1 MSSQTDS
8 LSYASL
14 TAMAWPFIL
23 ANASVPLLGIVDTAV
38 IGNTGSV
45 VELGAIALGSLIF
58 SFVYWSFGF
67 LRMGTTGFIAQADG
81 ASDNTEVRAILGRSC
96 TIAVVIG
103 LVLLAIQWPIGTVS
117 FSLLSGDAE
126 VESVAKTYFFTRIW
140 GAPATLLIFVI
151 MGVWIGLGEARE
163 LLKLQLF
170 LNGLNMLLDILA
182 AGVFGLGAYGIALGT
197 VFSEIITCVVAF
209 YRLRQFLAEKHDVG
223 TSWSAFWPTDRV
235 RELSQMGRLLTANAD
250 IMIRTL
256 LLVFAFSYF
265 TNEAAKF
272 GVISLAA
279 THIVLQIM
287 AFTAFFLD
295 GFAYVAE
302 SQTGRSY
309 GARDE
314 RAFKLAMHRTTV
326 LAGAAALILALVIML
341 LGGSLVA
348 LLTDIDEVI
357 ASSTALLPICA
368 VYVIASFPAFQ
379 LDGVFIG
386 TSRTQE
392 MRNASLV
399 SLLVFLGAVWSLTA
413 THALAGLW
421 WAMVVFVIARAISLW
436 VYFPRLRS
444 HFAPDEEVRV

>member
-1 MSSQTDS
+1 MRSHSDS

-45 VELGAIALGSLIF
+45 IELGAIALGSLIF

-81 ASDNTEVRAILGRSC
+81 SSDPTEVRAILGRSC
-96 TIAVVIG
+96 IIALLIG
-103 LVLLAIQWPIGTVS
+103 VLLLVIQWPIGALS
-117 FSLLSGDAE
+117 FSLLSGDAA
-126 VESVAKTYFFTRIW
+126 VESVAKTYFYTRIW
-140 GAPATLLIFVI
+140 GAPATLLVFVI
-151 MGVWIGLGEARE
+151 MGVWIGLGEAKE

-170 LNGLNMLLDILA
+170 LNGLNMVLDILA
-182 AGVFGLGAYGIALGT
+182 AGVLGLGAYGIALGT
-197 VFSEIITCVVAF
+197 VVSEIITCLVGF
-209 YRLRQFLAEKHDVG
+209 YRLQRFLAAKHEIGVG
-223 TSWSAFWPTDRV
+223 WNAFWPLERV
-235 RELSQMGRLLTANAD
+235 REMTQMWRLLTANGD

-272 GVISLAA
+272 GVVSLAA

-302 SQTGRSY
+302 SQVGRSY
-309 GARDE
+309 GARNV
-314 RAFKLAMHRTTV
+314 RAFKLALHRTTV
-326 LAGAAALILALVIML
+326 LAAVAAVILAAAILLFGEMLVAALTDLDEVVVA
-341 LGGSLVA
+341 SVA
-348 LLTDIDEVI
+348 LLH
-357 ASSTALLPICA
+357 ICA

-386 TSRTQE
+386 TSRTKE
-392 MRNASLV
+392 MRNASFV
-399 SLLVFLGAVWSLTA
+399 SLLVFLLAVWVLTEIY
-413 THALAGLW
+413 ALAGLW

-436 VYFPRLRS
+436 VYLPRFWN
-444 HFAPDEEVRV
+444 HFAQDDEVTL

>member
-1 MSSQTDS
+1 MSSRTNS

-38 IGNTGSV
+38 IGNTGSI

-67 LRMGTTGFIAQADG
+67 LRMGTTGFIAQAYG
-81 ASDNTEVRAILGRSC
+81 SSDDTEVRAILGRSS
-96 TIAVVIG
+96 IVALIIG
-103 LVLLAIQWPIGTVS
+103 VLLLATQWPISALS
-117 FSLLSGDAE
+117 FSLLSGDEA

-140 GAPATLLIFVI
+140 GAPATLLVFVI
-151 MGVWIGLGEARE
+151 MGVWIGLGESTE

-182 AGVFGLGAYGIALGT
+182 AGVLGLGAFGIALGT
-197 VFSEIITCVVAF
+197 VFSEIITGLLGF
-209 YRLRQFLAEKHDVG
+209 YRLKRFLSAKHDVG
-223 TSWSAFWPTDRV
+223 PAWQAFWPVERV
-235 RELSQMGRLLTANAD
+235 LEMTQMWRLLTANAD

-256 LLVFAFSYF
+256 LLVFAISYF

-287 AFTAFFLD
+287 AFTTFFLD

-302 SQTGRSY
+302 SQVGRSY
-309 GARDE
+309 GARNAE
-314 RAFKLAMHRTTV
+314 AFKLAVHRTTLLAAVAALV
-326 LAGAAALILALVIML
+326 LAATIMFLGETVVGVLTDLDDVIM
-341 LGGSLVA
+341 
-348 LLTDIDEVI
+348 T
-357 ASSTALLPICA
+357 SSDLLPICA

-386 TSRTQE
+386 TSRTKE
-392 MRNASLV
+392 MRNTSLV
-399 SLLVFLGAVWSLTA
+399 SVLVFLLAVGGLAETY
-413 THALAGLW
+413 ALAGLW
-421 WAMVVFVIARAISLW
+421 WAMVVFVIARAITLW
-436 VYFPRLRS
+436 LCMPRLWD
-444 HFAPDEEVRV
+444 HFVQDGEVPV